1 MVTGPG
7 HDHGSRT
14 RGGEPRV
21 GREADDGGGADG
33 GGGPADVTHSSGGGE
48 PVVPGSPGEGGH
60 AGEPGEADQP
70 AEPGDQ
76 AGEPAEQR
84 EPGEPREPGE
94 RREPRDPGKPAPSGG
109 ASGAGS
115 GRPSPPPD
123 VPLRDAPGGRI
134 VAVDV
139 WATGLFVLV
148 SLAAAAWPDPLE
160 IVSVPLDLVLF
171 AVGCGAFLWAYAVA
185 IGRSRYETVTMA
197 GVFFLAGGSAPANV
211 ARALRL
217 ALAVQAV
224 VGVAVAAARPF
235 TALAFAVL
243 VPMLGLGLMA
253 LWGARHGV
261 FPARDDVVPDDGADP
276 PPDRRDP
283 HDRRDRRDR
292 GDRGDR
298 GARPADGPGP
308 AH

>member
-7 HDHGSRT
+7 QDHGSRT
-14 RGGEPRV
+14 GDREPRV
-21 GREADDGGGADG
+21 GREADGRSGTDAGGDS
-33 GGGPADVTHSSGGGE
+33 ADVERPPVRGE
-48 PVVPGSPGEGGH
+48 PAVPRPPREGDH
-60 AGEPGEADQP
+60 AGEPA
-70 AEPGDQ
+70 
-76 AGEPAEQR
+76 
-84 EPGEPREPGE
+84 EPREPGE
-94 RREPRDPGKPAPSGG
+94 SGDHAGQPGVEPVASEGDSEGASEG
-109 ASGAGS
+109 ASGAS
-115 GRPSPPPD
+115 GGAPASPSD

-139 WATGLFVLV
+139 WATALFVLV

-160 IVSVPLDLVLF
+160 LVSVPLDLVLF

-185 IGRSRYETVTMA
+185 IGRSRYEAVTMA
-197 GVFFLAGGSAPANV
+197 GVFFLAGGSAPASV
-211 ARALRL
+211 ARGLRL
-217 ALAVQAV
+217 ALAVQVV

-261 FPARDDVVPDDGADP
+261 FPARDDAAPDDGAD
-276 PPDRRDP
+276 RS
-283 HDRRDRRDR
+283 RDR
-292 GDRGDR
+292 GDKVDQVDQVDRGDR
-298 GARPADGPGP
+298 GAPPADGTGP

>member
-1 MVTGPG
+1 
-7 HDHGSRT
+7 
-14 RGGEPRV
+14 
-21 GREADDGGGADG
+21 
-33 GGGPADVTHSSGGGE
+33 
-48 PVVPGSPGEGGH
+48 
-60 AGEPGEADQP
+60 
-70 AEPGDQ
+70 
-76 AGEPAEQR
+76 
-84 EPGEPREPGE
+84 
-94 RREPRDPGKPAPSGG
+94 
-109 ASGAGS
+109 
-115 GRPSPPPD
+115 

-134 VAVDV
+134 VALDV

-217 ALAVQAV
+217 ALAVQVV
-224 VGVAVAAARPF
+224 VGVAVAAVRPF

-261 FPARDDVVPDDGADP
+261 FPARDDVVPDDVADP
-276 PPDRRDP
+276 P
-283 HDRRDRRDR
+283 HDRRDRRDPGDR